1 MVHLDFLNDIILQR
15 AARKGIFHRYRE
27 AVPRWFCL
35 HFGTLCKGYSS
46 VQGCAGGNADKHTF
60 LGCDE
65 SACRKSILVRY
76 GDDFFIDFGIQ
87 YLRNKAGADSLN
99 FVRAGSAGG

>member
-1 MVHLDFLNDIILQR
+1 MILFCKER
-15 AARKGIFHRYRE
+15 RGKVSFTGIGKQYRDGF
-27 AVPRWFCL
+27 AFI
-35 HFGTLCKGYSS
+35 FGALCKGYSS

-76 GDDFFIDFGIQ
+76 GDDFVIDFGIQ